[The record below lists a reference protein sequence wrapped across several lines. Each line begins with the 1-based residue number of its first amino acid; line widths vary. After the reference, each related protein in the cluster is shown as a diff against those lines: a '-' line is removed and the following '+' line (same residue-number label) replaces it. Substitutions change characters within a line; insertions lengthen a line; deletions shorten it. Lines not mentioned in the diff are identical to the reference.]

1 MLVQCIQ
8 RLPEKGEE
16 CSICGMDLTEP
27 VAQVEETPAAED
39 TTVVAAT
46 PLSTSSFSVDEIFN
60 YLNLKTH

>member
-8 RLPEKGEE
+8 RLPEKRRRMFHMWDG
-16 CSICGMDLTEP
+16 LTEP

-46 PLSTSSFSVDEIFN
+46 LKDRQTSCHGRAN
-60 YLNLKTH
+60 LN